1 MRSDR
6 GQHFLRTSSSSGARQ
21 LEKTSWTF
29 LSNHTHVLVC
39 LARDSEIRLRDIADQ
54 VGITERAVTKL
65 LSELEDA
72 GVITRT
78 KEGRRNVYTIHP
90 NCHFRH
96 PIESGT
102 TVGELLALINADPL
116 PSPPPTR

>member
-1 MRSDR
+1 MY
-6 GQHFLRTSSSSGARQ
+6 HFARRVARSSSAVYESKVQEIQKAA
-21 LEKTSWTF
+21 WTF

-65 LSELEDA
+65 LSELESA
-72 GVITRT
+72 GVITRK

-90 NCHFRH
+90 EQHFRH
-96 PIESGT
+96 PIEANT
-102 TVGELLALINADPL
+102 TVGDLINLVNTPRS
-116 PSPPPTR
+116 PSIP